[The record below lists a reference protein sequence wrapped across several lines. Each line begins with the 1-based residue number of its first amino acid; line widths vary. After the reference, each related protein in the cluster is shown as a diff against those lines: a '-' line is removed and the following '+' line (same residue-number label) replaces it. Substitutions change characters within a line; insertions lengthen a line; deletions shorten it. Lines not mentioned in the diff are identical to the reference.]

1 MKRELKATAESLIYW
16 LGAEWKRQAP
26 RIARDASPYTPREM
40 LSSNPPASVYA
51 AITKRFDAEKTRW
64 QKRCRESAERF
75 GGRFMDTT
83 KKETI
88 EALNRN
94 FKKAGLSTV
103 VKPSRVSGAIASL
116 QKKKV
121 IDTVDAVL
129 QLFVQRSLTDAL
141 ERFIRGEAAKDM
153 EKGIRR
159 NLEKSERQAGN
170 VSRGLASNTVN
181 TLTDAYNSDLGLDK
195 AVWVHV
201 PGKRYSRKTHE
212 EMNGKVFDRKVG
224 LYDRE
229 VKKNVKP
236 GELQFCMCTYRVL
249 VPDWLK

>member
-1 MKRELKATAESLIYW
+1 MKRALRETANSLIYW

-51 AITKRFDAEKTRW
+51 AITKRFDAEKSRW
-64 QKRCRESAERF
+64 QKKSRETAERF
-75 GGRFMDTT
+75 GGRFADKT
-83 KKETI
+83 KAETI
-88 EALNRN
+88 AAMNRN
-94 FKKAGLSTV
+94 FERAGLKTV

-141 ERFIRGEAAKDM
+141 ERFMRGEV
-153 EKGIRR
+153 EKELEKSIKR

-181 TLTDAYNSDLGLDK
+181 TLTNAYNADLGLDL

-201 PGKRYSRKTHE
+201 PGKTYSRKTHE
-212 EMNGKVFDRKVG
+212 EMNGKTFKRSEG

-229 VKKNVKP
+229 VKRNVLP
-236 GELQFCMCTYRVL
+236 GELNFCMCSSRTL